1 MKTLSKYI
9 AATTVAASLLG
20 SAGIA
25 FAQSTPT
32 PTAAQTNAAPTAQTN
47 STPGAEQTAPSKPW
61 DKRHANADERHGKM
75 IDHLFTRFDPQHTGV
90 VTIDAFVKPADERF
104 DKIDTKHQG
113 YIDKDELTA
122 YIGASHPDLVDR
134 MMKRL
139 GTKNDGKIT
148 KDEFEKPLRKRFAL
162 LDLNDDGK
170 ITREEAELASPMA
183 MPHDRGNHHRHDQKS
198 SAQ

>member
-1 MKTLSKYI
+1 MKMLSKYI
-9 AATTVAASLLG
+9 VATTVAASLLG

-25 FAQSTPT
+25 C
-32 PTAAQTNAAPTAQTN
+32 AQTNPAPAAAQTN
-47 STPGAEQTAPSKPW
+47 STPAAEQTSPDKHW
-61 DKRHANADERHGKM
+61 DKRHANADERHERM
-75 IDHLFTRFDPQHTGV
+75 IDRMFSRFDPQHTGV
-90 VTIDAFVKPADERF
+90 VTLDAFLKPAQDRF

-113 YIDKDELTA
+113 FIDKDELTA
-122 YIGASHPDLVDR
+122 YIGSSHPELVDR

-139 GTKNDGKIT
+139 DTNNDGKIS

-170 ITREEAELASPMA
+170 VTKEEAELASPMA
-183 MPHDRGNHHRHDQKS
+183 MPHDHGKMKHRHQDQEP